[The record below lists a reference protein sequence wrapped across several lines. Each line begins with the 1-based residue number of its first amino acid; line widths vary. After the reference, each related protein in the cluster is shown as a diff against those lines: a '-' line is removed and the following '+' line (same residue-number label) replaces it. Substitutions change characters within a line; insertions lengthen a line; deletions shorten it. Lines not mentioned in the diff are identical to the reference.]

1 LPPYDIRHMAI
12 QQYDSHNKVSNGFH
26 LSKVQ
31 TLLVVIAWAGLSALP
46 GIFMST
52 LYRDAAAAW
61 RITLTFLLVVIY
73 LQPPA
78 SAAERAVR
86 SAMNK
91 LFQAFVGD
99 WAVRETFQMNEFF
112 PKGGERKGMV
122 RFRVGTGGTSLIE
135 DYHSD
140 GSAGRLDFLLVIW
153 WNAPASTYQVFTCSS
168 GSDNAGQLRGSAHWE
183 QATLVNEYVEKLN
196 GKDQNFQDRFSDLTS
211 AAFTLVAG
219 IERNGKTF
227 LPLITT
233 TYRRKVNSTDLVH

>member
-1 LPPYDIRHMAI
+1 
-12 QQYDSHNKVSNGFH
+12 
-26 LSKVQ
+26 
-31 TLLVVIAWAGLSALP
+31 
-46 GIFMST
+46 MST

-73 LQPPA
+73 LQLPA
-78 SAAERAVR
+78 GAAERAA
-86 SAMNK
+86 SPAMNK

-99 WAVRETFQMNEFF
+99 WVVRETFQRNEFF
-112 PKGGERKGMV
+112 PKGGERKGLA
-122 RFRVGTGGTSLIE
+122 RIRVGTGGTSLIE

-140 GSAGRLDFLLVIW
+140 GSAGKLDFLLVIW
-153 WNAPASTYQVFTCSS
+153 WNALAGTYQVFTCSS

-183 QATLVNEYVEKLN
+183 RATLVNEYVEKLN
-196 GKDQNFQDRFSDLTS
+196 GKEQKFQDRFSDLTA

-233 TYRRKVNSTDLVH
+233 TYRRKVISTDLVH

>member
-1 LPPYDIRHMAI
+1 
-12 QQYDSHNKVSNGFH
+12 
-26 LSKVQ
+26 
-31 TLLVVIAWAGLSALP
+31 
-46 GIFMST
+46 MST

-78 SAAERAVR
+78 GAAERAA
-86 SAMNK
+86 SPAMNK

-99 WAVRETFQMNEFF
+99 WVVRETFQRNEFF
-112 PKGGERKGMV
+112 PKGGERKGMA
-122 RFRVGTGGTSLIE
+122 RIRVGTGGTSLIE

-140 GSAGRLDFLLVIW
+140 GSAGKLDFLLVIW
-153 WNAPASTYQVFTCSS
+153 WNAPAGTYQVFTWTS
-168 GSDNAGQLRGSAHWE
+168 GSDNAGQLSGRPHWE
-183 QATLVNEYVEKLN
+183 RATLVNEYVEKLN
-196 GKDQNFQDRFSDLTS
+196 GKEQKFQDRFSDLTA